1 MKREGKL
8 PSIFARANKERLID
22 NQVNDDDTT
31 S

>member
-1 MKREGKL
+1 MKREEKL
-8 PSIFARANKERLID
+8 PSIFARANKEGLID